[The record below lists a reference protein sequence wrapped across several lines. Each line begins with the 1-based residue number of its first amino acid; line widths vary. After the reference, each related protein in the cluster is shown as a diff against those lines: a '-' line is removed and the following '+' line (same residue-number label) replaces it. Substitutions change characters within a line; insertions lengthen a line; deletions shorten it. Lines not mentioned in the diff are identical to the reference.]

1 MNITVNGRHMEI
13 TDALKSY
20 ATDKVGKLEKYL
32 PAGAD
37 AVVTLGVE
45 KFRHKA
51 EVLIKVNGI
60 LIQAHEETEEMYA
73 SIDNVIDKI
82 GRQVR
87 KYKEKLKGHKGR
99 GEEKGAA
106 AAAPREAEAP
116 EERIPEIIKTKRFSM
131 KPMTPE
137 EAVMQMELLD
147 KDFFVFSNA
156 STGHVSVIYKRK
168 DGNVGLIE
176 PVAG

>member
-1 MNITVNGRHMEI
+1 MNIVVNGRHMEI

-20 ATDKVGKLEKYL
+20 ASEKVSKVDKYL
-32 PAGAD
+32 PEGTE
-37 AVVTLGVE
+37 AVVTLEVE

-51 EVLIKVNGI
+51 EVQLKVNGI

-73 SIDNVIDKI
+73 SIDKVMDKI

-99 GEEKGAA
+99 GEEMVI
-106 AAAPREAEAP
+106 PEAGFET
-116 EERIPEIIKTKRFSM
+116 ELIPEIIKIKRFDM
-131 KPMTPE
+131 KPMAPE

-147 KDFFVFSNA
+147 KDFFVFSNVTSGA
-156 STGHVSVIYKRK
+156 VNVIYKRK
-168 DGNVGLIE
+168 DGNIGLIE
-176 PVAG
+176 PASK

>member
-1 MNITVNGRHMEI
+1 MNIVVNGRHMEI

-20 ATDKVGKLEKYL
+20 ASEKVAKVDKYL
-32 PAGAD
+32 PEGTE
-37 AVVTLGVE
+37 AVVTLEVE

-51 EVLIKVNGI
+51 EVQLKVNGI

-73 SIDNVIDKI
+73 SIDKVMDKI

-99 GEEKGAA
+99 GEEVVI
-106 AAAPREAEAP
+106 PEAGFET
-116 EERIPEIIKTKRFSM
+116 ELIPEIIKIKRFDM
-131 KPMTPE
+131 KPMAPE

-147 KDFFVFSNA
+147 KDFFVFSNVTSGA
-156 STGHVSVIYKRK
+156 VNVIYKRK
-168 DGNVGLIE
+168 DGNIGLIE
-176 PVAG
+176 PASK

>member
-1 MNITVNGRHMEI
+1 MNIVVNGRHMEV

-20 ATDKVGKLEKYL
+20 ASEKVSKVDKYL
-32 PAGAD
+32 PEGTEAI
-37 AVVTLGVE
+37 VTLEVE

-51 EVLIKVNGI
+51 EVQLKVNGI

-73 SIDNVIDKI
+73 SIDKVMDKI

-99 GEEKGAA
+99 GEEMAI
-106 AAAPREAEAP
+106 PEAGFET
-116 EERIPEIIKTKRFSM
+116 ELIPEIIKIKRFDM
-131 KPMTPE
+131 KPMAPE

-147 KDFFVFSNA
+147 KDFFVFSNVTSGA
-156 STGHVSVIYKRK
+156 VNVIYKRK
-168 DGNVGLIE
+168 DGNIGLIE
-176 PVAG
+176 PVSK

>member
-1 MNITVNGRHMEI
+1 MNIVVNGRHMEI

-20 ATDKVGKLEKYL
+20 ASEKVSKVDKYL
-32 PAGAD
+32 PEGTE
-37 AVVTLGVE
+37 AVVTLEVE

-51 EVLIKVNGI
+51 EVQLKVNGI

-73 SIDNVIDKI
+73 SIDKVMDKI

-99 GEEKGAA
+99 GEEVVI
-106 AAAPREAEAP
+106 PEAGFET
-116 EERIPEIIKTKRFSM
+116 ELIPEIIKIKRFDM
-131 KPMTPE
+131 KPMAPE

-147 KDFFVFSNA
+147 KDFFVFSNVT
-156 STGHVSVIYKRK
+156 SGSVNVIYKRK
-168 DGNVGLIE
+168 DGNIGLIE
-176 PVAG
+176 PVSK

>member
-1 MNITVNGRHMEI
+1 MNIVVNGRHMEV

-20 ATDKVGKLEKYL
+20 ASEKVAKVEKYL
-32 PAGAD
+32 PEGSE

-60 LIQAHEETEEMYA
+60 LIQAHEETEEMYS
-73 SIDNVIDKI
+73 SIDKVMDKL

-99 GEEKGAA
+99 GEEMAAMPETGA
-106 AAAPREAEAP
+106 EM
-116 EERIPEIIKTKRFSM
+116 ERIPEIIKIKRFDM

-147 KDFFVFSNA
+147 KDFFVFSN
-156 STGHVSVIYKRK
+156 VSSGAVNVIYRRK
-168 DGNVGLIE
+168 DGNIGLIE
-176 PVAG
+176 PVTR

>member
-20 ATDKVGKLEKYL
+20 ATDKVAKLEKYL
-32 PAGAD
+32 PSGAE

-60 LIQAHEETEEMYA
+60 LIQAHEETEAMYT

-82 GRQVR
+82 GRQVK

-99 GEEKGAA
+99 GEEKAA
-106 AAAPREAEAP
+106 AASAPREAES
-116 EERIPEIIKTKRFSM
+116 ERIPEIIKTKRFDM

-156 STGHVSVIYKRK
+156 STGNVNVIYKRR

-176 PVAG
+176 PAAG